1 MHGRLYGRAVPRA
14 STRKKPA
21 RKTTTTRK
29 PRTAV
34 RAKSAPRKKKNE
46 LAGPPKLVWKQGG
59 PRLRS
64 AVVKGGNYSLMSHD
78 GVDWTAD
85 FRPTKG
91 RANAVLFRQP
101 LEACIAACERDHVLR
116 FTNEV
121 LVSNGAQALAAADLQ
136 GDAVAWKRRR
146 F

>member
-1 MHGRLYGRAVPRA
+1 MTRSRPPKPA
-14 STRKKPA
+14 SKKTPPLKKPTAKKAAAKKKPA
-21 RKTTTTRK
+21 ARAKAA
-29 PRTAV
+29 PRTA
-34 RAKSAPRKKKNE
+34 AKF
-46 LAGPPKLVWKQGG
+46 AGPPPLVWKQGG

-64 AVVKGGNYSLMSHD
+64 AATKGGSYTLMSHD

-91 RANAVLFRQP
+91 RASPVLFRQP
-101 LEACIAACERDHVLR
+101 LEACLTACERDHVLR

-121 LVSNGAQALAAADLQ
+121 LVANGAGTLAAADLQ

>member
-1 MHGRLYGRAVPRA
+1 M
-14 STRKKPA
+14 
-21 RKTTTTRK
+21 
-29 PRTAV
+29 
-34 RAKSAPRKKKNE
+34 
-46 LAGPPKLVWKQGG
+46 
-59 PRLRS
+59 RS
-64 AVVKGGNYSLMSHD
+64 AVAKGGVYSLMSHD

-91 RANAVLFRQP
+91 RAQSVLFRRP

-121 LVSNGAQALAAADLQ
+121 LVANGAQSLAAADLQ
-136 GDAVAWKRRR
+136 GDAVAWKRR

>member
-1 MHGRLYGRAVPRA
+1 MPRA
-14 STRKKPA
+14 LKKPA
-21 RKTTTTRK
+21 RKTATTRK
-29 PRTAV
+29 PRTAA
-34 RAKSAPRKKKNE
+34 RAKSAPKNE

-64 AVVKGGNYSLMSHD
+64 AVVKGGLYSLMSHD

-91 RANAVLFRQP
+91 RANTVLFRQP

-121 LVSNGAQALAAADLQ
+121 LVSNGAQALAASDLQ
-136 GDAVAWKRRR
+136 GDAVAWKRR
-146 F
+146 

>member
-1 MHGRLYGRAVPRA
+1 MPRA
-14 STRKKPA
+14 STPKKPA
-21 RKTTTTRK
+21 RKTATSRK
-29 PRTAV
+29 PRAAV
-34 RAKSAPRKKKNE
+34 RAKSAPKKKKKNE

-64 AVVKGGNYSLMSHD
+64 AVVKGGSYALMSHD

-91 RANAVLFRQP
+91 RANPVLFRQP
-101 LEACIAACERDHVLR
+101 LDACLAACERDHVLR

>member
-1 MHGRLYGRAVPRA
+1 MPRA
-14 STRKKPA
+14 LKKPA
-21 RKTTTTRK
+21 RKTATTRK
-29 PRTAV
+29 PRA
-34 RAKSAPRKKKNE
+34 AAPRKKAKKNE

-64 AVVKGGNYSLMSHD
+64 AAAKGGSYSLMSHD

-91 RANAVLFRQP
+91 RANPVLFRQP
-101 LEACIAACERDHVLR
+101 LEACIAACERDHVMR

-121 LVSNGAQALAAADLQ
+121 LVSNGGQALTASDLQ